1 VTASIIASSSVAS
14 NSVVSNSVA
23 PKQAARVALL
33 ERILNPLPD
42 FKLNASQSEPAQ
54 VVCDYVRE
62 RYLTSYDAEVKHF
75 LPWLLSME
83 CLGHQSGVA
92 GLQPAQ
98 QSTQQSPLFLEQYL
112 ALPVE
117 SLLAAKTGEPVQRR
131 SIVEVGNLVAGR
143 KGASHL
149 LFLMFTATLQAAG
162 YEWIVFTATRGL
174 RNNLNK
180 LGFPL
185 VELQAVDVAGL
196 APDVREEW
204 GSYYSTEPKV
214 MAGRLQDA
222 AALINSRALYRKIAR
237 VYRPTIQAL
246 AATLRTGDATDVA

>member
-1 VTASIIASSSVAS
+1 MTSA
-14 NSVVSNSVA
+14 NVVSITAPVNSHADAA
-23 PKQAARVALL
+23 PAVRAALL
-33 ERILNPLPD
+33 ERVLNPLPS
-42 FKLNASQSEPAQ
+42 FTLNTSGSEPAQ
-54 VVCDYVRE
+54 AVCDYVRE
-62 RYLTSYDAEVKHF
+62 RYLHAYNAEITHF

-98 QSTQQSPLFLEQYL
+98 ASPLFLEQYL

-117 SLLAAKTGEPVQRR
+117 LLLAAKTGELVPRNR
-131 SIVEVGNLVAGR
+131 IVEVGNLVAGR

-196 APDVREEW
+196 APKVREAW

-222 AALINSRALYRKIAR
+222 AALINSRALYRRIAR
-237 VYRPTIQAL
+237 AYRPSIQAL
-246 AATLRTGDATDVA
+246 AATLRKGEVADVA